1 MFPMWRW
8 NVCWYIC
15 TQSVL
20 CSYYCVAIFWTQFSC
35 KKTTRISL
43 KVVQTIINCSLVD
56 VFVFQL
62 EFFTREPNSSEVLDG
77 EEGILFVH
85 YPDGRSTGDAF
96 VLFSTEEE
104 SAKALKKHREMMG
117 SRYIE
122 LFKSTT
128 AEVQQ
133 VQHNKAL
140 RLFTVL
146 AADNGWDDNVD
157 EWEREV
163 WDLLSHFC
171 YSCLNYFFLS
181 HIVSFSFC

>member
-1 MFPMWRW
+1 MD
-8 NVCWYIC
+8 
-15 TQSVL
+15 
-20 CSYYCVAIFWTQFSC
+20 
-35 KKTTRISL
+35 
-43 KVVQTIINCSLVD
+43 D

-62 EFFTREPNSSEVLDG
+62 EFFTREPHSSEVLDG

-146 AADNGWDDNVD
+146 AADNG
-157 EWEREV
+157 
-163 WDLLSHFC
+163 
-171 YSCLNYFFLS
+171 
-181 HIVSFSFC
+181 